1 MPPFPFGS
9 MFDNDTDNSI
19 PSLSKSKR
27 GGGKYGGW
35 GERRYRGGGGVV
47 DTEGVERA
55 SFNYLKHIF

>member
-27 GGGKYGGW
+27 GGGVCGGW
-35 GERRYRGGGGVV
+35 GGEEIEGGLWIRRG
-47 DTEGVERA
+47 
-55 SFNYLKHIF
+55 